1 MLAAWTSFLSGYL
14 ALDPAA
20 RRSCRGRSATG
31 GRALQGLL
39 ILVLQ
44 VGVDVEADLAD
55 GPGEGEW
62 RLVGIAPV
70 HRQAVSRPMSMP
82 E

>member
-1 MLAAWTSFLSGYL
+1 LILQLGAHAV
-14 ALDPAA
+14 
-20 RRSCRGRSATG
+20 G
-31 GRALQGLL
+31 GQRLVGVLVQGLL

-44 VGVDVEADLAD
+44 VGVDVEDDLAD